1 MHPGGSRRT
10 EVHFLIVDMWIIWIL
25 IIQEVEAVD
34 PLQEMVSRIQ
44 EERKHIATT
53 TSKEP
58 EKDLPDSDVCPIC
71 HGTGWIYWFDD
82 EGRESGYRCD
92 CGLVERQIADRKLE
106 FANIPEAFK
115 NLDIRSF
122 DLGVYRKNESQKII
136 RNTGAA
142 IKYYLDNLE
151 GMRKDGMGLYLY
163 SGTKGSGKT
172 RMAASI
178 ANEMVSTYRM
188 QVKFAG
194 SMQIINE
201 IKATWDDKD
210 RSESDL
216 LRALSTVQ
224 VLVIDDFGTEIPK
237 DWIGERFY
245 SIINGRYQDKL
256 ITMYTSN
263 LSLQDLRY
271 DDRITNRIKERTFQL
286 PFPEE
291 SVRELIA
298 EQNRKALIEG
308 MRG

>member
-1 MHPGGSRRT
+1 
-10 EVHFLIVDMWIIWIL
+10 MWIIWIL

-44 EERKHIATT
+44 EERKHIAMT

-71 HGTGWIYWFDD
+71 HGKGWVYWWDE
-82 EGRESGYRCD
+82 EGRENGYRCD

-122 DLGVYRKNESQKII
+122 DFGVYRKNESQKII

-188 QVKFAG
+188 QIKFAG

-224 VLVIDDFGTEIPK
+224 VLVIDDFGTELPK

-308 MRG
+308 IRGR

>member
-1 MHPGGSRRT
+1 M
-10 EVHFLIVDMWIIWIL
+10 
-25 IIQEVEAVD
+25 VD
-34 PLQEMVSRIQ
+34 PLQEMVNRIQ
-44 EERKHIATT
+44 GERRSTMLT

-58 EKDLPDSDVCPIC
+58 EKDLPVSDICPVC
-71 HGTGWIYWFDD
+71 HGSGWIYWRDNNGI
-82 EGRESGYRCD
+82 EYGRRCG
-92 CGLVERQIADRKLE
+92 CGLVERQIMERKLE

-115 NLDIRSF
+115 TLDIRSF
-122 DLGVYRKNESQKII
+122 RLDVYRNEGSRKAIA
-136 RNTGAA
+136 NTCAA

-224 VLVIDDFGTEIPK
+224 VLVIDDFGTELPK

-256 ITMYTSN
+256 ITIYTSN
-263 LSLQDLRY
+263 LCLQDT
-271 DDRITNRIKERTFQL
+271 ISTGFQTRQMPAVSCHRMHYIYYL
-286 PFPEE
+286 LSLFLYFFLLLL
-291 SVRELIA
+291 SFVCR
-298 EQNRKALIEG
+298 
-308 MRG
+308 

>member
-1 MHPGGSRRT
+1 M
-10 EVHFLIVDMWIIWIL
+10 L
-25 IIQEVEAVD
+25 
-34 PLQEMVSRIQ
+34 
-44 EERKHIATT
+44 T

-58 EKDLPDSDVCPIC
+58 EKDLPVSDICPVC
-71 HGTGWIYWFDD
+71 HGSGWIYWRDNNGI
-82 EGRESGYRCD
+82 EYGRRCG
-92 CGLVERQIADRKLE
+92 CGLVDRQIMERKLE

-115 NLDIRSF
+115 TLDIRSF
-122 DLGVYRKNESQKII
+122 RLDVYYKEDSRKAIV
-136 RNTGAA
+136 NTCAA

-178 ANEMVSTYRM
+178 ANEMISTYRM

-224 VLVIDDFGTEIPK
+224 VLVIDDFGTELPK

-263 LSLQDLRY
+263 LSLQDLKY

-298 EQNRKALIEG
+298 EQNRRALIEG
-308 MRG
+308 MRGR

>member
-1 MHPGGSRRT
+1 M
-10 EVHFLIVDMWIIWIL
+10 
-25 IIQEVEAVD
+25 VD
-34 PLQEMVSRIQ
+34 PLQEMVNRIQ
-44 EERKHIATT
+44 GERRSTMLT

-58 EKDLPDSDVCPIC
+58 EKDLPVSDICPVC
-71 HGTGWIYWFDD
+71 HGSGWICWRDNNGIEY
-82 EGRESGYRCD
+82 GRRCG
-92 CGLVERQIADRKLE
+92 CGLVERQIMERKLE

-115 NLDIRSF
+115 TLDIRSF
-122 DLGVYRKNESQKII
+122 RLDVYHNEDSRKAIA
-136 RNTGAA
+136 NTCAA
-142 IKYYLDNLE
+142 IKYYLDSLE

-178 ANEMVSTYRM
+178 ANEMIRTYRM

-224 VLVIDDFGTEIPK
+224 VLVIDDFGTELPK

-263 LSLQDLRY
+263 LSLQDLKY

-298 EQNRKALIEG
+298 EQNRRALIEG
-308 MRG
+308 MRGR

>member
-1 MHPGGSRRT
+1 M
-10 EVHFLIVDMWIIWIL
+10 
-25 IIQEVEAVD
+25 D

-44 EERKHIATT
+44 GERRSTMMT
-53 TSKEP
+53 TSKAQ
-58 EKDLPDSDVCPIC
+58 EKDLLDSDVCPEC
-71 HGTGWIYWFDD
+71 HGTGWIYWRDSD
-82 EGRESGYRCD
+82 GIEYGQRCL
-92 CGLVERQIADRKLE
+92 CGLVERQIMERKLE

-115 NLDIRSF
+115 ALDIRSF
-122 DLGVYRKNESQKII
+122 RLDVYRNEAGRKII
-136 RNTGAA
+136 VNTCAA
-142 IKYYLDNLE
+142 IKYYLDNLD
-151 GMRKDGMGLYLY
+151 GMRADGMGLYLY

-201 IKATWDDKD
+201 IKATWDDKE

-224 VLVIDDFGTEIPK
+224 VLVIDDFGTELPK

-263 LSLQDLRY
+263 LCLQDLRY

-291 SVRELIA
+291 SVRDLIA
-298 EQNRKALIEG
+298 EQNRKALIDG
-308 MRG
+308 MRGR

>member
-1 MHPGGSRRT
+1 M
-10 EVHFLIVDMWIIWIL
+10 
-25 IIQEVEAVD
+25 D

-44 EERKHIATT
+44 RERRHIAMT

-58 EKDLPDSDVCPIC
+58 GKDLPDSDVCPIC
-71 HGTGWIYWFDD
+71 HGTGWVYWRDE
-82 EGRESGYRCD
+82 EGRENGYRCD

-122 DLGVYRKNESQKII
+122 DLGVYRKDESRKVI

-142 IKYYLDNLE
+142 IKYYLDNLD

-188 QVKFAG
+188 QVKFSG
-194 SMQIINE
+194 SVKIINE
-201 IKATWDDKD
+201 IKATWDDKE
-210 RSESDL
+210 RSESNL

-224 VLVIDDFGTEIPK
+224 VLVIDDFGTELPK

-245 SIINGRYQDKL
+245 SIINGRCQDNL
-256 ITMYTSN
+256 ITIYTSN
-263 LSLQDLRY
+263 LSLQDLKY
-271 DDRITNRIKERTFQL
+271 DDRITSRIKERTFQL

-291 SVRELIA
+291 SVREIIAEKNRQTLIA
-298 EQNRKALIEG
+298 GIKGGNKEA
-308 MRG
+308 

>member
-1 MHPGGSRRT
+1 M
-10 EVHFLIVDMWIIWIL
+10 M
-25 IIQEVEAVD
+25 A
-34 PLQEMVSRIQ
+34 
-44 EERKHIATT
+44 
-53 TSKEP
+53 
-58 EKDLPDSDVCPIC
+58 SDVCPKC

-82 EGRESGYRCD
+82 EDRESGYRCD
-92 CGLVERQIADRKLE
+92 CGLVERQIANRKLE
-106 FANIPEAFK
+106 FANIPEAFR

-122 DLGVYRKNESQKII
+122 DLGVYRKDESRKVI

-142 IKYYLDNLE
+142 IKYYLDNLDE
-151 GMRKDGMGLYLY
+151 MKGNGMGLYLY

-308 MRG
+308 IRGR

>member
-1 MHPGGSRRT
+1 M
-10 EVHFLIVDMWIIWIL
+10 
-25 IIQEVEAVD
+25 D

-44 EERKHIATT
+44 GERRNTAMTT
-53 TSKEP
+53 LKEQG
-58 EKDLPDSDVCPIC
+58 KDLMVSDVCPKC
-71 HGTGWIYWFDD
+71 HGAGWIYWMDE

-122 DLGVYRKNESQKII
+122 NLGVYRRDESRKVI
-136 RNTGAA
+136 RNTCAA
-142 IKYYLDNLE
+142 IKYYLDNLDE
-151 GMRKDGMGLYLY
+151 MKGNGMGLYLY

-194 SMQIINE
+194 SMQIVNE
-201 IKATWDDKD
+201 IKATWDDKG

-216 LRALSTVQ
+216 LRALSTAQ
-224 VLVIDDFGTEIPK
+224 VLVIDDFGTELPK

-245 SIINGRYQDKL
+245 SIVNSRYQDKL

-263 LSLQDLRY
+263 LSLQDLKY

-298 EQNRKALIEG
+298 ERNRKALIEG
-308 MRG
+308 MRGR

>member
-1 MHPGGSRRT
+1 M
-10 EVHFLIVDMWIIWIL
+10 
-25 IIQEVEAVD
+25 D
-34 PLQEMVSRIQ
+34 PLQEMVNRIQ
-44 EERKHIATT
+44 GERRSTMLT

-58 EKDLPDSDVCPIC
+58 EKDLPVSDICPVC
-71 HGTGWIYWFDD
+71 HGSGWIYWRDNNGI
-82 EGRESGYRCD
+82 EYGRRCG
-92 CGLVERQIADRKLE
+92 CGLVERQIMERKLE

-115 NLDIRSF
+115 TLDIRSF
-122 DLGVYRKNESQKII
+122 RLDVYYKEDSRKAIV
-136 RNTGAA
+136 NTCAA

-178 ANEMVSTYRM
+178 ANEMISTYRM

-224 VLVIDDFGTEIPK
+224 VLVIDDFGTELPK

-263 LSLQDLRY
+263 LSLQDLKY

-298 EQNRKALIEG
+298 EQNRRALIEG
-308 MRG
+308 MRGR